1 MYVKMGRP
9 QRLAKALAPHNLA
22 VRQNY
27 GHFLSEGHSYDD
39 AITEFQEILKMDP
52 NWNMARPCLYSVGR
66 KNEAAHVL
74 AEYRYWN
81 QTHGVPD
88 DRDQMEAHE
97 PTINRGRPNL

>member
-1 MYVKMGRP
+1 MGRP
-9 QRLAKALAPHNLA
+9 QCLALNDF
-22 VRQNY
+22 RQFN
-27 GHFLSEGHSYDD
+27 D

-52 NWNMARPCLYSVGR
+52 DWNMARPCLYVSLYNVGR

-88 DRDQMEAHE
+88 DSDQIEAYDPNIGRD
-97 PTINRGRPNL
+97 GPNL